1 MAKNKKIA
9 KKDIEK
15 FAQKVIARFTAT
27 IVEAVFSK
35 IENDPELK
43 QEYFNL
49 CGLGDMVEEL
59 PAKPA
64 KAEKT
69 TKKVKPTKSAKATKT
84 EKPAKEVKTPEA
96 KTETKKTKKNTKKE
110 AKGK

>member
-15 FAQKVIARFTAT
+15 FAQKVIARFTTT

-49 CGLGDMVEEL
+49 CGLGDMIEEL
-59 PAKPA
+59 PAQPVKVAKVAKPA
-64 KAEKT
+64 KA
-69 TKKVKPTKSAKATKT
+69 AKAA
-84 EKPAKEVKTPEA
+84 KPAKEVKAPIA
-96 KTETKKTKKNTKKE
+96 KAENKKAKKATKKATKK
-110 AKGK
+110 